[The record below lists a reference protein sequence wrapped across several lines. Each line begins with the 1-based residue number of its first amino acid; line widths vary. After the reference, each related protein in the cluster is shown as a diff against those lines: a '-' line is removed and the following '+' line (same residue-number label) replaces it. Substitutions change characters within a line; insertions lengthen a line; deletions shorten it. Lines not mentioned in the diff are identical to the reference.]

1 MILSLLPIKIVPGE
15 SAIQELFIIHFGSDL
30 NLEIM
35 YKQPNFL
42 YKLAMST
49 SSKIKIAEFRLN
61 QRNKNRNSYQ
71 KEKRGK
77 ID

>member
-1 MILSLLPIKIVPGE
+1 MILSLFPVKTVPGE

-49 SSKIKIAEFRLN
+49 SF
-61 QRNKNRNSYQ
+61 
-71 KEKRGK
+71 
-77 ID
+77 